1 MKLKLFFT
9 LLFLSIYS
17 NAQEQIFNIPETWDI
32 DIWNGGS
39 WLHFSNIEYT
49 FNENCMPTLVES
61 QVLDFGSGLF
71 VDSSRLTITYNGNNE
86 PLENINELWNVESN
100 SWENELR
107 TTYIYNSEN
116 LTTTQNYEWQ
126 NEAWV
131 LVEVIIEEYD
141 TQAMTY
147 EVIYQDY
154 VSATDTYVNTGRNVI
169 QYNNFERIDNILY
182 YDWDIVEDD
191 WVHRSRQTYVYDTSQ
206 LATQSTLEDW
216 EGEQWVND
224 VLEVFTY
231 DANHFLIEIL
241 KSDWNTASSSY
252 ETNSRELITND
263 EEGNPIEM
271 ITQSYLFGSWVNST
285 RDRRTYPDCL
295 TLSDEEVAFEE
306 INIYPIPATDEL
318 TIENTTQ
325 QDFALQLFDINGKLI
340 KAEQLL
346 NYRNNLDVSSLNS
359 GVYIL
364 KLSNQSGV
372 YTKRIIKQ

>member
-61 QVLDFGSGLF
+61 QVLDFGSGVF

-191 WVHRSRQTYVYDTSQ
+191 WVHRSRQTYVYDTNQ

-231 DANHFLIEIL
+231 DANHFLIETL

-263 EEGNPIEM
+263 AEGNPIEM

>member
-49 FNENCMPTLVES
+49 FNENCMPILVES
-61 QVLDFGSGLF
+61 QVLDFGSGVF

-141 TQAMTY
+141 TQAMAY

-191 WVHRSRQTYVYDTSQ
+191 WVHRSRQTYVYDTNQ
-206 LATQSTLEDW
+206 LATQSILEDW

-231 DANHFLIEIL
+231 DVNHFLIETL

-263 EEGNPIEM
+263 AEGNPIEM

-340 KAEQLL
+340 KVEQLL
-346 NYRNNLDVSSLNS
+346 NYRNNLDVSSFNS

>member
-49 FNENCMPTLVES
+49 FNENCMPTLVGS
-61 QVLDFGSGLF
+61 QVLDFGSGVF

-191 WVHRSRQTYVYDTSQ
+191 WVHRSRQTYVYDTNQ
-206 LATQSTLEDW
+206 LATQSILEDW

-231 DANHFLIEIL
+231 DANHFLIETL
-241 KSDWNTASSSY
+241 KSDWNIASTSY

-372 YTKRIIKQ
+372 YTKHIIKQ

>member
-1 MKLKLFFT
+1 MKLRLFFT

-61 QVLDFGSGLF
+61 QVLDFGSGVF

-191 WVHRSRQTYVYDTSQ
+191 WEHRSRQTYVYDTNQ

-231 DANHFLIEIL
+231 DANHFLIETL
-241 KSDWNTASSSY
+241 KSDWNTASTSY

-364 KLSNQSGV
+364 KLSNKSGV

>member
-1 MKLKLFFT
+1 MKLRLFFT
-9 LLFLSIYS
+9 LLFLSTYS

-61 QVLDFGSGLF
+61 QVLDFGSGVF

-191 WVHRSRQTYVYDTSQ
+191 WVHRSRQTYVYDTNQ
-206 LATQSTLEDW
+206 LATQSILEDW

-231 DANHFLIEIL
+231 DANHFLIETL

>member
-17 NAQEQIFNIPETWDI
+17 NAQEQIINIPETWDI

-61 QVLDFGSGLF
+61 QVLDFGSGVF

-86 PLENINELWNVESN
+86 PLENINELWNAESN
-100 SWENELR
+100 SWENQLR
-107 TTYIYNSEN
+107 TTFIYNSEN

-182 YDWDIVEDD
+182 YDWDIVEGD
-191 WVHRSRQTYVYDTSQ
+191 WVHRSRQTYVYDTNQ
-206 LATQSTLEDW
+206 LATQSILEDW

-231 DANHFLIEIL
+231 DANHFLIETL
-241 KSDWNTASSSY
+241 KSDWNTASTSY

-263 EEGNPIEM
+263 AEGNPIEM
-271 ITQSYLFGSWVNST
+271 ITQSYLFGAWVNST

-318 TIENTTQ
+318 TIENTTH
-325 QDFALQLFDINGKLI
+325 QDFALQLFDINGKLV

-346 NYRNNLDVSSLNS
+346 NYKNNLDVSSLNS

-364 KLSNQSGV
+364 KLSNKSGV